1 MVRSLMCYWVL
12 TSNGSVESGTTDQRV
27 TDLEL
32 QTEEVKKKLLGYDE
46 AVKDRFKG
54 DFFWETSSHD
64 NWECYLQNVPWS
76 P

>member
-54 DFFWETSSHD
+54 DFF
-64 NWECYLQNVPWS
+64 
-76 P
+76 